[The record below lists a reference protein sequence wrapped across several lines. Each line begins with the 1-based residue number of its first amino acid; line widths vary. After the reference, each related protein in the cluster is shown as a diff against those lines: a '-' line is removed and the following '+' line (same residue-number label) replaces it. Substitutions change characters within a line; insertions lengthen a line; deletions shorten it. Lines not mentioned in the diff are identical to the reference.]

1 MILTD
6 QKAFEQVLRIVE
18 QAEVFCYILSP
29 WFGSKIALEIKSRI
43 KCSDCKVVVA
53 DYFEENHKSY
63 HIFKDKDFRID
74 PNLHAKIILTEKDC
88 VSGSQNFTERGF
100 FRQHGQFTFNGE
112 GGEDY
117 KVLKALAL
125 SWIKSSATFD
135 EKHPIIYWANKNR
148 PLESLPAILKT
159 DSSPEAIEDES
170 VDWDADQEDPSESEP
185 TSAKPKSEDPPEPAK
200 PSEESKASL
209 SEAWRILLGKDQ
221 EN

>member
-1 MILTD
+1 VILTN
-6 QKAFEQVLRIVE
+6 QKAFEQVLDVVE

-43 KCSDCKVVVA
+43 KCPDCKVVVA
-53 DYFEENHKSY
+53 DYFEENHKAY
-63 HIFKDKDFRID
+63 HIFKDKDFRLD

-88 VSGSQNFTERGF
+88 VSGSQNFTEKGF
-100 FRQHGQFTFNGE
+100 FRQHGQFTFNRE

-125 SWIKSSATFD
+125 SWIKSSTTFD
-135 EKHPIIYWANKNR
+135 EKHPIIYWSNKNR
-148 PLESLPAILKT
+148 PLESLPTVLKT
-159 DSSPEAIEDES
+159 DGSPETVEEEE
-170 VDWDADQEDPSESEP
+170 VGWDDSHEDPSETET
-185 TSAKPKSEDPPEPAK
+185 TSAEPADEETPKPAK

-209 SEAWRILLGKDQ
+209 NEAWRILLGKDQ